1 MFQNYGIWNN
11 EDAVSHVIGTILL
24 VFITVI
30 IAAVIAQYVFGVPQN
45 IVKTK
50 VVAVT
55 AQLENS
61 GEILLMY
68 QGGQD
73 DQSLSSIRI
82 TAPDGSVWHP
92 VDSSGTLTDSGS
104 TYAKPDIG
112 AVMKLSP
119 CTCWPASQKHIQ
131 VVGTFTDGADQ
142 VILDTFL

>member
-1 MFQNYGIWNN
+1 MVFWRD
-11 EDAVSHVIGTILL
+11 EDAVSHVTGTILL

-61 GEILLMY
+61 GEILLIY

-73 DQSLSSIRI
+73 DQSMSSVKI
-82 TAPDGSVWHP
+82 TAPDGTVWHP
-92 VDSSGTLTDSGS
+92 VDSAGTLTDSGS
-104 TYAKPDIG
+104 TYAKPGIG

-119 CTCWPASQKHIQ
+119 CTCWPASQKHVQ

>member
-1 MFQNYGIWNN
+1 MVIWRN

-24 VFITVI
+24 VCITVI

-55 AQLENS
+55 AQLDRT

-82 TAPDGSVWHP
+82 TAPDGTVWHP
-92 VDSSGTLTDSGS
+92 IDSAGTLTDSGS
-104 TYAKPDIG
+104 TFAKPDIG

-131 VVGTFTDGADQ
+131 VVGIFSDRVDQ
-142 VILDTFL
+142 VILDTFV

>member
-1 MFQNYGIWNN
+1 MVFWRD
-11 EDAVSHVIGTILL
+11 EDAVSHVTGTILL

-61 GEILLMY
+61 GEILLIY

-73 DQSLSSIRI
+73 DQSLSSIKI
-82 TAPDGSVWHP
+82 TAPDGTVWHP
-92 VDSSGTLTDSGS
+92 VDSAGTLTDSGS
-104 TYAKPDIG
+104 TYAKPGIG

-119 CTCWPASQKHIQ
+119 CTCWPASQKHVQ

>member
-1 MFQNYGIWNN
+1 MGFWRD

-30 IAAVIAQYVFGVPQN
+30 IAAVIAMYVFGVPQN
-45 IVKTK
+45 VTKTK
-50 VVAVT
+50 IVAVT
-55 AQLENS
+55 AQLQNS

-73 DQSLSSIRI
+73 DQSLSSIKI
-82 TAPDGSVWHP
+82 TAPDGTVWHP
-92 VDSSGTLTDSGS
+92 VDSAGTLTDSGS
-104 TYAKPDIG
+104 TFAKPDIG